1 MEAPVVIND
10 SNPLN
15 IDTFNLNYKDKEYKL
30 TICRTSVSLKLT
42 LNQIEYPFIFESNF
56 TFEELLKLSNI
67 FGIFNSLEEI
77 QKSLKNTIDAKK
89 FELINTQNNQINI
102 GLKVNIF
109 EKRIDI
115 SIPLIQREFNQK
127 EINGKLLKENFK
139 LKKEINNLKE
149 ENKNIKL
156 TLNEIQNRLNEL
168 GQFKNNSSNNNITIT
183 SSTIATTSEQNNL
196 IINRLKS
203 VEQFLNLKNFQFTLL
218 YRGTR
223 DGDDSQTFHRLC
235 DNYRNI
241 LVLVETTKNRK
252 FGGFCSIG
260 YKSEGDGK
268 KDNSAFIFSLDKLKI
283 YNVIKGEQA
292 VFWGSE
298 YGPLFAGGMTVV
310 SNKFFTNKSYSNSKN
325 NYYQLQEDYE
335 LNGGEFTYLIKEV
348 EVYKIN

>member
-30 TICRTSVSLKLT
+30 TICRTSVALKLT
-42 LNQIEYPFIFESNF
+42 LNQIDYPFIFESKF
-56 TFEELLKLSNI
+56 TYEELVEISNI

-127 EINGKLLKENFK
+127 EINEKLLKENFE

-183 SSTIATTSEQNNL
+183 SSI
-196 IINRLKS
+196 
-203 VEQFLNLKNFQFTLL
+203 
-218 YRGTR
+218 
-223 DGDDSQTFHRLC
+223 
-235 DNYRNI
+235 
-241 LVLVETTKNRK
+241 
-252 FGGFCSIG
+252 
-260 YKSEGDGK
+260 
-268 KDNSAFIFSLDKLKI
+268 
-283 YNVIKGEQA
+283 
-292 VFWGSE
+292 
-298 YGPLFAGGMTVV
+298 
-310 SNKFFTNKSYSNSKN
+310 
-325 NYYQLQEDYE
+325 
-335 LNGGEFTYLIKEV
+335 
-348 EVYKIN
+348 

>member
-15 IDTFNLNYKDKEYKL
+15 IDNFNLNYKDKEYKL

-56 TFEELLKLSNI
+56 TYEELVKLSNI

-127 EINGKLLKENFK
+127 EINEKLLKENFK

-149 ENKNIKL
+149 ENKYIKL
-156 TLNEIQNRLNEL
+156 TLNEIQNRLNVL
-168 GQFKNNSSNNNITIT
+168 GQLKSDSSNNDITIT

-223 DGDDSQTFHRLC
+223 DGDDSQTFHKLC

-283 YNVIKGEQA
+283 YNVIKDEQA

-298 YGPLFAGGMTVV
+298 
-310 SNKFFTNKSYSNSKN
+310 
-325 NYYQLQEDYE
+325 
-335 LNGGEFTYLIKEV
+335 
-348 EVYKIN
+348 